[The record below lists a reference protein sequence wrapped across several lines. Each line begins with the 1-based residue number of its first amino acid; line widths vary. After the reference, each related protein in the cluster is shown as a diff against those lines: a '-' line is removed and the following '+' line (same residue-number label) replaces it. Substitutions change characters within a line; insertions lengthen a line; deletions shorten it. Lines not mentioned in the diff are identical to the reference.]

1 MKIVL
6 DPSIAGISGDMFVA
20 TLLDLCQN
28 DPLAREQ
35 IDQLVAW
42 LQQHDNTFSIE
53 ISRIQRKGIT
63 GTSIQAR
70 TANKKSLSPSEI
82 EDLIRR
88 FLASSNASREVL
100 EFSLGAFSAILQA
113 ESKIHNRP
121 PEKVHLHETGT
132 VDTIFDICGVGLL
145 LNHIG
150 AFKVTTEI
158 YSLALSVGGGTIAT
172 MHGVLPVP
180 APATLEILRSA
191 AIPFQGGPEDY
202 ELATPTGAALLAILQ
217 PTFQKTVPSIRVS
230 AIGYGCGQ
238 KELTD
243 TANVLRIIVEDD
255 SGDLDRKA
263 AESEVSIL
271 ETNLDDVSGEVLG
284 YLIQRLMDVGAL
296 DVTFIPAVTKKNRPT
311 QIIQVITPLGKQ
323 QTVLRCL
330 IQETGTLGVR
340 IHHTH
345 REVAQRSVET
355 RRIRIQDVEREIRV
369 KIAQFEG
376 SILNCKAEY
385 EDLQAL
391 AKEFCLPLRNV
402 QEIVQAQLRNEID
415 TL

>member
-20 TLLDLCQN
+20 ALLDLCQN
-28 DPLAREQ
+28 DLTAREK
-35 IDQLVAW
+35 IDQLVVW
-42 LQQHDNTFSIE
+42 LQQQDNTFITE
-53 ISRIQRKGIT
+53 ISRIRRKGIT

-70 TANKKSLSPSEI
+70 TTNKKPFSPVEI

-88 FLASSNASREVL
+88 FLALSKAPSEVL
-100 EFSLGAFSAILQA
+100 EFSLAAFSSILQA

-132 VDTIFDICGVGLL
+132 VDTVFDICGVGLL

-150 AFKVTTEI
+150 AFKAKTEN
-158 YSLALSVGGGTIAT
+158 YSLKLSVGGGTIAT

-202 ELATPTGAALLAILQ
+202 ELATPTGAALLAAFQ
-217 PTFQKTVPSIRVS
+217 PDFQKTVPSIRVS

-238 KELTD
+238 KELKD
-243 TANVLRIIVEDD
+243 IANVLRIIVEDD
-255 SGDLDRKA
+255 SEDLDQKST
-263 AESEVSIL
+263 ESDVSIL
-271 ETNLDDVSGEVLG
+271 ETNLDDISGEVLG

-296 DVTFIPAVTKKNRPT
+296 DVTFIPAMTKKNRPT
-311 QIIQVITPLGKQ
+311 QIIQVITPIGKQ

-345 REVAQRSVET
+345 REVAQRSMET

-376 SILNCKAEY
+376 RLLNCKPEY
-385 EDLQAL
+385 EDLHAL
-391 AKEFCLPLRNV
+391 AKEFCLPLRIV
-402 QEIVQAQLRNEID
+402 QEIVQAQLNREEGN
-415 TL
+415 